1 MAKNVDHII
10 AGKAISRAIK
20 VHFLVYVALRTTKIT
35 QIFPEYFLHNESD
48 FEHELHASTIKT
60 CVNYMKI

>member
-1 MAKNVDHII
+1 M
-10 AGKAISRAIK
+10 SRAIRD
-20 VHFLVYVALRTTKIT
+20 HFLVDAALHTTLIT

-48 FEHELHASTIKT
+48 FEDEPHASTIKT